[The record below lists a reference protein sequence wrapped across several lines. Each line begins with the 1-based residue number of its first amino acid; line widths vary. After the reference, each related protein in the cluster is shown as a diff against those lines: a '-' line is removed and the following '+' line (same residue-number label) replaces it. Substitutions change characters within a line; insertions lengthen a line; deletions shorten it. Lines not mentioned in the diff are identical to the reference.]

1 MHYLPC
7 TASRQ
12 IVDQSGIS
20 RSPNQLTDD
29 ERAVQFGCTEE
40 VEDVNISV
48 TIGHA
53 RTISTPDDRAYP
65 SCYVVIE
72 AAGLFSASI
81 SRRRDRIADR

>member
-12 IVDQSGIS
+12 IVDQCGIS

-40 VEDVNISV
+40 VEDVNISL
-48 TIGHA
+48 I
-53 RTISTPDDRAYP
+53 I
-65 SCYVVIE
+65 
-72 AAGLFSASI
+72 
-81 SRRRDRIADR
+81 